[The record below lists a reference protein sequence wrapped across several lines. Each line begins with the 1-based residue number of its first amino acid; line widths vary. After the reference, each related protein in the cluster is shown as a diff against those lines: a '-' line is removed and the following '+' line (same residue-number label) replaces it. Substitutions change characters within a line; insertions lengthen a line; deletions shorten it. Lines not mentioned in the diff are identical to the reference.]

1 MRALLT
7 AEDDVRPE
15 LRPLLAWWEGADR
28 PDRVRRWLARRP
40 AARAILRA
48 LAEGTVPATH
58 QGLDQLDDTNTVRY
72 LRRVLVAAGVLPAHD
87 EHLNRLQRWLHRTL
101 ADICDPQQRRIVHRY
116 AHWHQLR
123 RRRTRTGPHTPVTT
137 GQAATVREH
146 VNAAAAVLAT
156 LATAHRS
163 LADLRQAD
171 VDQWLAT
178 AQVARRAELG
188 AFLRWTHQ
196 ERLTTVALPVL
207 QWTGPRDR
215 VDHEQRWAQARRLL
229 HDDTLPTEARIAGLL
244 VVLYAQTATNIR
256 TLRFDQV
263 HTTPNGARI
272 TFGTTP
278 IDLPPTLATNSP
290 SNSPPPCSPAASAS
304 TSAAPSPGSG
314 PPPARGARTPPAP
327 PLTANPP
334 QTINPL
340 AVSGL
345 QPCTGQRLLA
355 HLILQLR
362 QPL

>member
-7 AEDDVRPE
+7 AEGDVRPH

-28 PDRVRRWLARRP
+28 PDRVGRWLARRP
-40 AARAILRA
+40 AARALLCA

-101 ADICDPQQRRIVHRY
+101 ADIGDPQQRRVVHRY

-123 RRRTRTGPHTPVTT
+123 RLRARTGPHTPVTT
-137 GQAATVREH
+137 GQAATAREH

-156 LATAHRS
+156 LATAGRS

-178 AQVARRAELG
+178 PQVARRAELG
-188 AFLRWTHQ
+188 AFLRWARQ

-229 HDDTLPTEARIAGLL
+229 HDETLPTEARIAGLL

-263 HTTPNGARI
+263 HTTPGGARI

-278 IDLPPTLATNSP
+278 IDLPPTLASLIMKLSADRAGTERANTPWIFPGRPWTQPISADMLRKRLAAIGVSP
-290 SNSPPPCSPAASAS
+290 RTARTAALFQLAVELPAAML
-304 TSAAPSPGSG
+304 
-314 PPPARGARTPPAP
+314 AR
-327 PLTANPP
+327 
-334 QTINPL
+334 
-340 AVSGL
+340 
-345 QPCTGQRLLA
+345 
-355 HLILQLR
+355 
-362 QPL
+362 